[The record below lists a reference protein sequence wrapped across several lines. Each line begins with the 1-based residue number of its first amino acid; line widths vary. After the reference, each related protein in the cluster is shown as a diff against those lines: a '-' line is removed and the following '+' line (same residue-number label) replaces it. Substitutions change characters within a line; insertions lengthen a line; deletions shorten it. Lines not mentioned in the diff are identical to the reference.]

1 MKTRVIPEKCIGC
14 TLCVTGCPDVF
25 EMNDDEN
32 KAFAKQENVPAGLE
46 DDVKDAAESCPTEAI
61 EVEE

>member
-14 TLCVTGCPDVF
+14 TLCTSVCPDVY
-25 EMNDDEN
+25 EMDDED
-32 KAFAKQENVPAGLE
+32 KAFAKNENVPADLE
-46 DDVKDAAESCPTEAI
+46 GEVREAAESCPTEAI

>member
-14 TLCVTGCPDVF
+14 TLCVASCPEVF
-25 EMNDDEN
+25 EMNDEDL
-32 KAFAKQENVPAGLE
+32 AFAKDENVPSGMEA
-46 DDVKDAAESCPTEAI
+46 DVKEAAEGCPTEAI

>member
-14 TLCVTGCPDVF
+14 TLCTNTSPDVF
-25 EMNDDEN
+25 EMNDEG
-32 KAFAKQENVPAGLE
+32 KAFAKEEQVPAGLE
-46 DDVKDAAESCPTEAI
+46 AEVKEAAEGCPTEAI

>member
-25 EMNDDEN
+25 EMNDED

-46 DDVKDAAESCPTEAI
+46 EDVRDAAEGCPTEAI

>member
-14 TLCVTGCPDVF
+14 TLCVGTCPEVF
-25 EMNDDEN
+25 EMDDDL
-32 KAFAKQENVPAGLE
+32 AIAKVEDVPAGLE
-46 DDVKDAAESCPTEAI
+46 DDVREAAEGCPTEAI

>member
-14 TLCVTGCPDVF
+14 TLCTTSCPDVF
-25 EMNDDEN
+25 EMNDED
-32 KAFAKQENVPAGLE
+32 KAFAKSENVPPELE
-46 DDVKDAAESCPTEAI
+46 SDVRDAAEGCPTEAI

>member
-14 TLCVTGCPDVF
+14 TLCAADCPDVF
-25 EMNDDEN
+25 AMNDED
-32 KAFAKQENVPAGLE
+32 KAFAKNEAVPAELQ
-46 DDVKDAAESCPTEAI
+46 DAVKDAAEGCPTEAI

>member
-14 TLCVTGCPDVF
+14 TLCVTSCPDVF
-25 EMNDDEN
+25 EMNDED
-32 KAFAKQENVPAGLE
+32 KAFAKSENVPPELE
-46 DDVKDAAESCPTEAI
+46 NDVRDAAEGCPTEAI